1 MDTIL
6 GYLESMFAT
15 LPDTP
20 ELLRAK
26 RELGQMMEDK
36 YSELIA
42 KGVSENEAIGTVIS
56 EFGNLDEV
64 AQALG
69 IEDAINSSSATK
81 PTGRALSSD
90 EAKTHL
96 ADCGRAQHP
105 AAYRES
111 PRPDNQVAQDILS
124 LFWPTVT
131 CIYLIWS
138 FLTFR
143 WYISWIIWPIAAVIE
158 RVARMALGSAS
169 SSKAREKDREVGGA
183 SS

>member
-20 ELLRAK
+20 ELLKAR

-42 KGVSENEAIGTVIS
+42 KGASENEAIGTVIS

-69 IEDAINSSSATK
+69 IEDAINPPSPTK
-81 PTGRALSSD
+81 PTGRVLGSD
-90 EAKTHL
+90 EAKTYL
-96 ADCGRAQHP
+96 ADCGRVQHP

-111 PRPDNQVAQDILS
+111 PRPDSRVAQDILS

-158 RVARMALGSAS
+158 RVVRMALGSTS
-169 SSKAREKDREVGGA
+169 SSKARERDREVGGA

>member
-20 ELLRAK
+20 ELLKAR

-42 KGVSENEAIGTVIS
+42 KGASENEAIGTVIS

-69 IEDAINSSSATK
+69 IEDAINPPSPTK
-81 PTGRALSSD
+81 PTGRVLGSD
-90 EAKTHL
+90 EAKTYL

-111 PRPDNQVAQDILS
+111 PRPDS
-124 LFWPTVT
+124 
-131 CIYLIWS
+131 
-138 FLTFR
+138 
-143 WYISWIIWPIAAVIE
+143 
-158 RVARMALGSAS
+158 RVA
-169 SSKAREKDREVGGA
+169 
-183 SS
+183 

>member
-20 ELLRAK
+20 ELLKAR

-42 KGVSENEAIGTVIS
+42 KGASENEAIGTVIS

-69 IEDAINSSSATK
+69 IEDAINPPHPQSQRGGCSA
-81 PTGRALSSD
+81 PTRLRPTSLTAGGCSIRQP
-90 EAKTHL
+90 TV
-96 ADCGRAQHP
+96 
-105 AAYRES
+105 S
-111 PRPDNQVAQDILS
+111 PRVLTAGLPRT
-124 LFWPTVT
+124 F
-131 CIYLIWS
+131 CHS
-138 FLTFR
+138 FGRRLPV
-143 WYISWIIWPIAAVIE
+143 YIS
-158 RVARMALGSAS
+158 S
-169 SSKAREKDREVGGA
+169 GA
-183 SS
+183 F

>member
-69 IEDAINSSSATK
+69 IEDAINS
-81 PTGRALSSD
+81 PLSHK
-90 EAKTHL
+90 ANG
-96 ADCGRAQHP
+96 AGAQL
-105 AAYRES
+105 R
-111 PRPDNQVAQDILS
+111 
-124 LFWPTVT
+124 
-131 CIYLIWS
+131 
-138 FLTFR
+138 
-143 WYISWIIWPIAAVIE
+143 
-158 RVARMALGSAS
+158 
-169 SSKAREKDREVGGA
+169 
-183 SS
+183 

>member
-1 MDTIL
+1 M
-6 GYLESMFAT
+6 
-15 LPDTP
+15 
-20 ELLRAK
+20 
-26 RELGQMMEDK
+26 
-36 YSELIA
+36 
-42 KGVSENEAIGTVIS
+42 IS

-69 IEDAINSSSATK
+69 IEDAINPPSPTK
-81 PTGRALSSD
+81 PTGRVLGSD
-90 EAKTHL
+90 EAKTYL

-111 PRPDNQVAQDILS
+111 PRPDSQVAQDILS

-158 RVARMALGSAS
+158 RVVRMALGSTS
-169 SSKAREKDREVGGA
+169 SSKARERDREVGGA